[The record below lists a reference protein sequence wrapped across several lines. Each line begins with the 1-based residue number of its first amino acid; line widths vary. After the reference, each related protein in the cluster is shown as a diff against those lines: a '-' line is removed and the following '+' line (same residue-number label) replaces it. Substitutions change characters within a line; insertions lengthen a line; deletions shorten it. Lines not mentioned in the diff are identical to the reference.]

1 MRRFIAGLIGVVGIS
16 LATHVYAAG
25 TATTK
30 FEEIRLADNC
40 GTWAATQGSQTVT
53 TSIAEV
59 DIVIV
64 QPSTY
69 GSTSVNWL
77 AVGSGSTIVIQGWLS
92 GTEAVKYVGTA
103 SGTWLAI
110 DK

>member
-1 MRRFIAGLIGVVGIS
+1 MRRLIAGLIGIAGIF

-25 TATTK
+25 TATMK

-53 TSIAEV
+53 TSLSTV

-64 QPSTY
+64 QPDSY

-103 SGTWLAI
+103 SGTWIAI